1 MKLTLFTLFY
11 FCLVM
16 TAVMAQGTAENEDV
30 REDQFQEADSF
41 QFDDT
46 KQYML
51 SFTATNTLDHQ
62 KSPIMTPPMGNYRD
76 FKLKKIAIPQGAIV
90 RIYDLD
96 TPADIQSKKC
106 EQKQY
111 LIVQEKLT
119 EK

>member
-1 MKLTLFTLFY
+1 MKLTLCTLFY

-16 TAVMAQGTAENEDV
+16 TAAMAQGITENQDIPGHEL
-30 REDQFQEADSF
+30 QETDSF

-46 KQYML
+46 KQELL
-51 SFTATNTLDHQ
+51 SFAPVNSIENR

-96 TPADIQSKKC
+96 TPTDIQSRKC
-106 EQKQY
+106 GQKEY
-111 LIVQEKLT
+111 LIVQEKIA
-119 EK
+119 KN